1 MTQEQ
6 FQRAVEINNRL
17 EDLKEVKR
25 CIDNTSEHRLYYAY
39 RSSDGDYRCCSYWG
53 MRPISNMLDKH
64 DVMIRQEIEDEIVQL
79 KREIE
84 IL

>member
-25 CIDNTSEHRLYYAY
+25 CIANTSEHRLYYAY
-39 RSSDGDYRCCSYWG
+39 KCSNGDYHCCPDWG
-53 MRPISNMLDKH
+53 MRPISNILDKH
-64 DVMIRQEIEDEIVQL
+64 DVMIRQEIEDEIVLL

-84 IL
+84 TL